1 MQNFVN
7 EIGKL
12 TYDVLICPSELPLVT
27 LPDKFPHCLIEV
39 QWGFNRTSS
48 ITVFPISFN
57 KTCIVTYDNGS
68 STAVRWLDNVY
79 VKLNGIQ
86 MSTSGFIAVGI

>member
-1 MQNFVN
+1 M
-7 EIGKL
+7 
-12 TYDVLICPSELPLVT
+12 
-27 LPDKFPHCLIEV
+27 
-39 QWGFNRTSS
+39 
-48 ITVFPISFN
+48 
-57 KTCIVTYDNGS
+57 TYDNGS

>member
-1 MQNFVN
+1 MV
-7 EIGKL
+7 
-12 TYDVLICPSELPLVT
+12 YYCRYLI
-27 LPDKFPHCLIEV
+27 K

>member
-1 MQNFVN
+1 MKDLYHNQ
-7 EIGKL
+7 KL
-12 TYDVLICPSELPLVT
+12 YH
-27 LPDKFPHCLIEV
+27 FPIV
-39 QWGFNRTSS
+39 QFIQWGFNRTSS

-57 KTCIVTYDNGS
+57 KTCIATYDNGS

>member
-1 MQNFVN
+1 MSLLN
-7 EIGKL
+7 
-12 TYDVLICPSELPLVT
+12 
-27 LPDKFPHCLIEV
+27 PHCTSIK

-57 KTCIVTYDNGS
+57 KTCIATYDNGS

>member
-1 MQNFVN
+1 MYKGELGTANAHKILLKD
-7 EIGKL
+7 IGKL
-12 TYDVLICPSELPLVT
+12 FLPEAPV
-27 LPDKFPHCLIEV
+27 PHCTSIK
-39 QWGFNRTSS
+39 QWGYNRTSS
-48 ITVFPISFN
+48 ITVFPISFS
-57 KTCIVTYDNGS
+57 KTCIATYDNGS

>member
-1 MQNFVN
+1 MILGNLLLQIVVHLK
-7 EIGKL
+7 E
-12 TYDVLICPSELPLVT
+12 
-27 LPDKFPHCLIEV
+27 FPIV

-57 KTCIVTYDNGS
+57 KTCIATYDNGS

>member
-1 MQNFVN
+1 MMKGLYHNQ
-7 EIGKL
+7 KL
-12 TYDVLICPSELPLVT
+12 CH
-27 LPDKFPHCLIEV
+27 FPIV

-57 KTCIVTYDNGS
+57 KTCIVTYDNGR